1 MFVTVAIAAAL
12 TVQLMV
18 VLSSGLFE
26 AITVTVV
33 YDDGSVTATELFT
46 GDYNNTMTARPAS
59 IYYGRL
65 LYNLSYPLGTTQ
77 DYAYQLFNSSHSS
90 VEDVSATVDVFS
102 ADLDCSSVTP
112 LKVTNSFYTGSKD
125 NPLLDSNGFTVSTD
139 DAARDVWLAAV
150 DEPSCSDLVVR
161 IKNEQLW
168 NYNGSYCPDQ
178 PEGPDRNRLVF
189 VSGSWNAGAMS
200 TIRVSGVPTS
210 TAGLIPASLLAGD
223 STTATQTVSAIATQ
237 TVSAAGL
244 SSTGSTSAPG
254 LSTKSR
260 SHDVFIQVETK
271 TSSSSSATSSS
282 GNDIQLDDP
291 PSDFTI
297 GVNAKRADSTKTTR
311 TSTLADPSVFLLP
324 TSTYTPEYAI
334 VCKPRYTIRKANVT
348 LSKTA
353 SSADINTNLASG
365 SSGFAFAN
373 MTLLE
378 GERKLDNFSAW
389 TMMSPVFMS
398 IELANYQLNNNG
410 LLGFINAAAP
420 EAKSGEDEID
430 RIIDGLRQTY
440 RSISAQVASTYLTQA
455 FAQNS
460 SEGDLNSTLT
470 GRTVVQETRLAM
482 QAPAFWITEAALLV
496 AIFGTSFLLLNS
508 SDMRMSRDPGTIG
521 GLATILARSE
531 GTMRIFAGTGA
542 MPLSKVKEV
551 VGPDKEFA
559 AGTVQASNGSST
571 WCEFL
576 IETNDEG
583 SLQDGANQRPED
595 SDGPPEWY
603 RPFAVSLLGRVLII
617 SVPLALIVALE
628 VLYQYSAG
636 HDGLADVDQDNRYAH
651 YAWTFIPTLVMVGV
665 GQLFGMLDFATKLF
679 APYSAL
685 RKEGGV
691 PARTSIM
698 DSYLDKLGVHAL
710 FAALGRKQWAVAAV
724 AVATVLSPFLTIVTS
739 GLLNAETAPLNYTVA
754 ITQLNTFETAGQQ
767 YSSGTIEANLVL
779 ASNLTYPQWTYDTLA
794 IPQLKIASTQSSH
807 SLESTAS
814 NATSLRATVPA
825 VRGVA
830 NCTVQNPSSF
840 QNCSSTW
847 LETYMVLT
855 GNKFV
860 PQVNSKFDNDGYFG
874 RWQLPPY
881 DEATP
886 PPGCPSV
893 ITVFGRVE
901 NDTIVQ
907 ATHLACYPYVEKVDA
922 TVTLILPDY
931 RVDIDQR
938 PPEAP
943 AIGHGELFS
952 DDIWSFNSDGDIG
965 GLQLAN
971 PNLLNATYED
981 FGSLYG
987 LVVWGPDGVPS
998 EELVQDGEKLVSR
1011 VEKVFAQVMAQLLN
1025 KERVW
1030 LGNGTAEA
1038 SRKKRDTN
1046 ELTGTILYTART
1058 RLKQSPISTRILEAL
1073 LAIMFICAALSA
1085 ALLDTNRVLPK
1096 NPCSIA
1102 AVATLLAGSE
1112 LLASIPRGAEWMSD
1126 KQLKERGVFEGK
1138 VYSMGWWGGS
1148 VGDSDGSISSSGGR
1162 RFGIDI
1168 GTAVS
1173 EKGGGSD
1180 AGDGNATKPRW
1191 RPAWLRGR
1199 AK

>member
-1 MFVTVAIAAAL
+1 
-12 TVQLMV
+12 
-18 VLSSGLFE
+18 
-26 AITVTVV
+26 
-33 YDDGSVTATELFT
+33 
-46 GDYNNTMTARPAS
+46 
-59 IYYGRL
+59 
-65 LYNLSYPLGTTQ
+65 
-77 DYAYQLFNSSHSS
+77 
-90 VEDVSATVDVFS
+90 
-102 ADLDCSSVTP
+102 
-112 LKVTNSFYTGSKD
+112 
-125 NPLLDSNGFTVSTD
+125 
-139 DAARDVWLAAV
+139 
-150 DEPSCSDLVVR
+150 
-161 IKNEQLW
+161 
-168 NYNGSYCPDQ
+168 
-178 PEGPDRNRLVF
+178 
-189 VSGSWNAGAMS
+189 
-200 TIRVSGVPTS
+200 
-210 TAGLIPASLLAGD
+210 
-223 STTATQTVSAIATQ
+223 
-237 TVSAAGL
+237 
-244 SSTGSTSAPG
+244 
-254 LSTKSR
+254 
-260 SHDVFIQVETK
+260 
-271 TSSSSSATSSS
+271 
-282 GNDIQLDDP
+282 
-291 PSDFTI
+291 
-297 GVNAKRADSTKTTR
+297 
-311 TSTLADPSVFLLP
+311 
-324 TSTYTPEYAI
+324 
-334 VCKPRYTIRKANVT
+334 
-348 LSKTA
+348 
-353 SSADINTNLASG
+353 
-365 SSGFAFAN
+365 

-389 TMMSPVFMS
+389 TVMSPVFTS
-398 IELANYQLNNNG
+398 IELSLTQLNNDG

-430 RIIDGLRQTY
+430 RIMDGLRQTY

-460 SEGDLNSTLT
+460 TKGDLNSTLT

-531 GTMRIFAGTGA
+531 GVMRMFVGTGA

-571 WCEFL
+571 WNEFL
-576 IETNDEG
+576 IEMNDVE
-583 SLQDGANQRPED
+583 DGAAQRSED
-595 SDGPPEWY
+595 SDNPPQWY
-603 RPFAVSLLGRVLII
+603 RPFAVSLLGRVLIV
-617 SVPLALIVALE
+617 SVPLALIVGLE
-628 VLYQYSAG
+628 VLYQYSAS
-636 HDGLADVDQDNRYAH
+636 HDGLADVDEDNRYAH

-685 RKEGGV
+685 RREGGA
-691 PARTSIM
+691 PARASIM

-739 GLLNAETAPLNYTVA
+739 GLLNSETAPANYTVA
-754 ITQLNTFETAGQQ
+754 ITQLDAFTGNQAAYATGVV
-767 YSSGTIEANLVL
+767 EANLVL
-779 ASNLTYPQWTYDTLA
+779 ANNLTYPQWTYDTLA
-794 IPQLKIASTQSSH
+794 IPRFEIASAQSSH

-814 NATSLRATVPA
+814 NAASLRATVSA

-830 NCTVQNPSSF
+830 NCTVQPSSSF
-840 QNCSSTW
+840 QNCTSWW
-847 LETYMVLT
+847 LDLYLAKQGDGFSPEATSNF
-855 GNKFV
+855 GEE
-860 PQVNSKFDNDGYFG
+860 GYFG
-874 RWQLPPY
+874 RWEEAGY
-881 DEATP
+881 DETTR
-886 PPGCPSV
+886 PPGCPPILS
-893 ITVFGRVE
+893 TFGRVE
-901 NDTIVQ
+901 NTVVVQ

-922 TVTLILPDY
+922 NVTLALPDY

-943 AIGHGELFS
+943 PIGHGDFFS
-952 DDIWSFNSDGDIG
+952 DEFWGFTGTSY
-965 GLQLAN
+965 LAGYRLTN
-971 PNLLNATYED
+971 PNPRNVTDED
-981 FGSLYG
+981 FASLYG
-987 LVVWGPDGVPS
+987 LVVWGPDGVPK
-998 EELVQDGEKLVSR
+998 EELLQDKEKLLSR
-1011 VEKVFAQVMAQLLN
+1011 VEKVYAQVVAQLVN
-1025 KERVW
+1025 KEREW

-1038 SRKKRDTN
+1038 SRKKRDTD
-1046 ELTGTILYTART
+1046 EFTGTILYTART

-1126 KQLKERGVFEGK
+1126 KQLKESGVFEGK

>member
-1 MFVTVAIAAAL
+1 MTTL
-12 TVQLMV
+12 TCNL
-18 VLSSGLFE
+18 L
-26 AITVTVV
+26 
-33 YDDGSVTATELFT
+33 
-46 GDYNNTMTARPAS
+46 AS
-59 IYYGRL
+59 I
-65 LYNLSYPLGTTQ
+65 
-77 DYAYQLFNSSHSS
+77 
-90 VEDVSATVDVFS
+90 EDISAIVDVFS
-102 ADLDCSSVTP
+102 ADLDCSSATP
-112 LKVTNSFYTGSKD
+112 LKVTDSFYTGSKN

-139 DAARDVWLAAV
+139 DAARDVWLAPV
-150 DEPSCSDLVVR
+150 DEPSCSNLVVQ
-161 IKNEQLW
+161 IKSRQLW

-223 STTATQTVSAIATQ
+223 STTATQTVSTMATQ

-244 SSTGSTSAPG
+244 SSTGSTSV
-254 LSTKSR
+254 STRSQ
-260 SHDVFIQVETK
+260 SHDVFIQIETK
-271 TSSSSSATSSS
+271 TSSSSSAMFSS

-297 GVNAKRADSTKTTR
+297 GVNAKRADSTRTTR
-311 TSTLADPSVFLLP
+311 TSTQADPSVFLLP

-353 SSADINTNLASG
+353 SSADIITNLASG

-430 RIIDGLRQTY
+430 RIMDGLRQTY
-440 RSISAQVASTYLTQA
+440 RSISAQVASTYLT
-455 FAQNS
+455 QNS

-496 AIFGTSFLLLNS
+496 AIFGASFLLLNS

-531 GTMRIFAGTGA
+531 GTMRILAGTGA

-583 SLQDGANQRPED
+583 SLQDGANQRSED
-595 SDGPPEWY
+595 SDGPAEWY

-617 SVPLALIVALE
+617 SVPLALMVALE

-685 RKEGGV
+685 RKKGGV

-698 DSYLDKLGVHAL
+698 DSYLDKLGVHAF

-739 GLLNAETAPLNYTVA
+739 GLLNVETAPANYTVA
-754 ITQLNTFETAGQQ
+754 ITQLNTFNTTGAD
-767 YSSGTIEANLVL
+767 YSSGAIEANLVL

-807 SLESTAS
+807 SLESTAN
-814 NATSLRATVPA
+814 NASSLRATVPA

-830 NCTVQNPSSF
+830 NCTVQDPSSF
-840 QNCSSTW
+840 QNCDYLW
-847 LETYMVLT
+847 LDGYSVAV
-855 GNKFV
+855 GNNFV
-860 PQVNSKFDNDGYFG
+860 ALSNSKFENDGYFG
-874 RWQLPPY
+874 RWQSPPY
-881 DEATP
+881 NESIGPA
-886 PPGCPSV
+886 PGCPSV
-893 ITVFGRVE
+893 ISVFGRVE

-907 ATHLACYPYVEKVDA
+907 CTHLACYPYVEKVDA
-922 TVTLILPDY
+922 TVTLSLPDY
-931 RVDIDQR
+931 RVDMDQR

-943 AIGHGELFS
+943 AIGHGEIFS
-952 DDIWSFNSDGDIG
+952 SGDDVWAFDSDGDIF

-971 PNLLNATYED
+971 PNLLNATDED

-998 EELVQDGEKLVSR
+998 EELVQDEERLVSR

-1025 KERVW
+1025 KERVS
-1030 LGNGTAEA
+1030 LENGTAEA

-1046 ELTGTILYTART
+1046 ELTGTILYTGRT
-1058 RLKQSPISTRILEAL
+1058 RLKQSPISTRILEGL
-1073 LAIMFICAALSA
+1073 LAIMFICAFLA
-1085 ALLDTNRVLPK
+1085 AVLLDTDRVLPK

-1102 AVATLLAGSE
+1102 AVASLLAGSE

-1126 KQLKERGVFEGK
+1126 KQLKESGVFEGN

-1148 VGDSDGSISSSGGR
+1148 VGDSDGSISSSGMR
-1162 RFGIDI
+1162 RFGIDV

-1199 AK
+1199 TK